1 MDAKH
6 KNTGPH
12 LLALFTLF
20 LSPSFTF
27 RSARARA
34 SAISEQD
41 KYMLTLRVLETFPL
55 DNVTGDLELTA
66 RVSVDEGC
74 DGIFLIRHE

>member
-1 MDAKH
+1 
-6 KNTGPH
+6 
-12 LLALFTLF
+12 
-20 LSPSFTF
+20 
-27 RSARARA
+27 
-34 SAISEQD
+34 
-41 KYMLTLRVLETFPL
+41 MLTLRVLETFPL